1 MARRM
6 TEEQYEDKMDSL
18 RQEYAEYL
26 QEYEMTED
34 DLSFSDWLDE
44 GYEAGDG
51 SPMSGS
57 HTIGRRSA
65 YWCA

>member
-1 MARRM
+1 MKRM
-6 TEEQYEDKMDSL
+6 TEEQYEDRMSDL
-18 RQEYAEYL
+18 HQEYDDYL
-26 QEYEMTED
+26 SEYEMTES

-57 HTIGRRSA
+57 NTIGRRSA

>member
-18 RQEYAEYL
+18 RQEYAENL

-34 DLSFSDWLDE
+34 DLSFNDWLDE

>member
-6 TEEQYEDKMDSL
+6 TEEQYEDRMSDL
-18 RQEYAEYL
+18 RQEYDDYLSEYD
-26 QEYEMTED
+26 MTES

-51 SPMSGS
+51 SHMSGS